1 MTAKDLVKALELEG
15 FRVTIW
21 GRNRRMLR
29 LHTPPGKTISREMFD
44 ALVEHRPG
52 VAEYLRARAGV
63 QPASAQYREEPP
75 VIATQGRPL
84 TEQQLKL
91 IDALTYA
98 DTISQAGR
106 IAGYGTRQA
115 THKAYNS
122 ILQRM
127 PGILRKALQTWCI
140 RASG

>member
-1 MTAKDLVKALELEG
+1 MIAKELVKALELEG

-21 GRNRRMLR
+21 GKNRRMLR
-29 LHTPPGKTISREMFD
+29 LHTPPGKTISSEMFD
-44 ALVEHRPG
+44 ALVEQRPG
-52 VAEYLRARAGV
+52 VVEYLRARNAIRV
-63 QPASAQYREEPP
+63 ASSQYKEEPP
-75 VIATQGRPL
+75 VVSAQASPL

-98 DTISQAGR
+98 DTIAQAGR

-115 THKAYNS
+115 AHKAYNS

-127 PGILRKALQTWCI
+127 PGVLRKALRTWCI

>member
-1 MTAKDLVKALELEG
+1 MTAKELVKALELEG

-21 GRNRRMLR
+21 GKNRRMLR
-29 LHTPPGKTISREMFD
+29 LHTPPGKTISRELFD
-44 ALVEHRPG
+44 ALVEQRPG
-52 VAEYLRARAGV
+52 VVEYLRAQGGV
-63 QPASAQYREEPP
+63 RIASPQYREEPP
-75 VIATQGRPL
+75 VVPVQGSPL

-98 DTISQAGR
+98 DTIAQAGR

-115 THKAYNS
+115 AHKAYNS

-127 PGILRKALQTWCI
+127 PGVLRKALRTWCI